1 GPVTDALRHATADV
15 AGLPLTPLAGALRPL
30 FPEWAAALPP
40 APERAE
46 DATAARHR
54 LFRALA
60 ELIGC
65 LEAVLVIVEDAHW
78 ADEATLE
85 FLHYLSTHEDRSPGL
100 VVTYRPEDVPA
111 GSLLPRLSRLAAQ
124 PGGLRLALGPLDVAG
139 TASL

>member
-1 GPVTDALRHATADV
+1 MTGPGVADR
-15 AGLPLTPLAGALRPL
+15 TRPGRIRARRPGRL
-30 FPEWAAALPP
+30 IGR

-85 FLHYLSTHEDRSPGL
+85 FLLYLSSHEDRSPGL

-111 GSLLPRLSRLAAQ
+111 GSLLPRLSRLAA
-124 PGGLRLALGPLDVAG
+124 
-139 TASL
+139 